1 MSEYYLIN
9 IIFIH
14 TLGRRLT
21 IRMVKSESNGFWT
34 RLLVNGQTCHFLCQV
49 PYVLY
54 VYVQYLYLAFKIQN
68 MSSWNQKIMNVQY
81 FSKLH
86 ILTRIVNCIRTRYN
100 FIACFAESS
109 VWLSLIVSKDLRSS
123 NISWITQ
130 FNRLKRDINPN
141 FQHRRQSC

>member
-1 MSEYYLIN
+1 MLLNAFARKWANVSFSLSSTVRMY
-9 IIFIH
+9 FI
-14 TLGRRLT
+14 
-21 IRMVKSESNGFWT
+21 
-34 RLLVNGQTCHFLCQV
+34 
-49 PYVLY
+49 
-54 VYVQYLYLAFKIQN
+54 YVQYLYLAFKIQN

-141 FQHRRQSC
+141 FQHRQVDDNRAKFTCLYSFY